1 MKEQIEA
8 FFSKYWFR
16 LFIIGV
22 ILGAYV
28 AHAQKL
34 QH

>member
-1 MKEQIEA
+1 MKEQIAE
-8 FFSKYWFR
+8 FISKYWFR
-16 LFIIGV
+16 LFLIGV
-22 ILGAYV
+22 ILVAYV